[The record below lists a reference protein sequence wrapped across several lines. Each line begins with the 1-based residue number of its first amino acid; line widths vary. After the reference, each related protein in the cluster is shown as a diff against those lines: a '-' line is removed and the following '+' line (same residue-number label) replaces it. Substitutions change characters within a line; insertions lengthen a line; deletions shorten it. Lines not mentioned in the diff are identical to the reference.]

1 MFWSEMS
8 YNQPQL
14 NQSQRLETE
23 PEFGEDGLFTYIWI
37 DEMQEAT
44 DTENYDYF
52 SLGR

>member
-23 PEFGEDGLFTYIWI
+23 PDFGEDGLFTY
-37 DEMQEAT
+37 MGQEVI